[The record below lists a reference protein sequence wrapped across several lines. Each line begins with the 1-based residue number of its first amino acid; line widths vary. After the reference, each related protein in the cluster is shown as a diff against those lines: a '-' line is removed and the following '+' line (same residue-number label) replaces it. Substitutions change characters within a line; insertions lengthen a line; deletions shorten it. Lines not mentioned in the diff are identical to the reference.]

1 MFASPFG
8 EMYRNLAAFARRR
21 IRRPR
26 QATPQE
32 HHRVVTAFWSA
43 CETGD
48 VNALISLLDP
58 YAITLSDGGGKVRTA
73 LHPIRGADRT
83 AHFMLGAL
91 SHQPALEATLRS
103 VNGKTGLV
111 LRHASVV
118 SAVVSFQV
126 RNEKITHVWVVL
138 NPDKLRSWHHS

>member
-1 MFASPFG
+1 MFALPFR
-8 EMYRNLAAFARRR
+8 EIYRNLASLAR
-21 IRRPR
+21 RRPR

-32 HHRVVTAFWSA
+32 HHRIVTAFWSA

-48 VNALISLLDP
+48 VNALMSLLDP
-58 YAITLSDGGGKVRTA
+58 DATTLSDGGGKVRTA
-73 LHPIRGADRT
+73 LYPIRGADRT

-91 SHQPALEATLRS
+91 SHQPALQATLQS

-111 LRHASVV
+111 LRHDALV

-126 RNEKITHVWVVL
+126 RSEKITNVWVVL
-138 NPDKLRSWHHS
+138 NPDKLRSWNHS